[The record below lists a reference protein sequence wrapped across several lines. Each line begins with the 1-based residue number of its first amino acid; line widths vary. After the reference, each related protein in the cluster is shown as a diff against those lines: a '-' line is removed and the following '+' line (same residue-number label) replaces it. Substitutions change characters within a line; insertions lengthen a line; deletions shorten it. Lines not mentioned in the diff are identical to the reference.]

1 MATMTTAMAA
11 PIRAQIASPW
21 TTPQATAV
29 MSWAPVSS
37 VSRSV
42 RQGGAGYAWSGGQ
55 HTRSTALRWHPDHAY
70 PAPPTRTLRLKE
82 LTEAQLITRPEQHT
96 AEHQSLT

>member
-42 RQGGAGYAWSGGQ
+42 RQGRGRIRVVRVTAQALDCLALFDSVHAVAADPVVSTCGALHGEG
-55 HTRSTALRWHPDHAY
+55 P
-70 PAPPTRTLRLKE
+70 
-82 LTEAQLITRPEQHT
+82 
-96 AEHQSLT
+96 